1 VAHRDDTDSP
11 VMLLDPRPGSLTG
24 PSSFPLLRCLFPLL
38 FWRAGPTGN
47 RRGAGRTGAVRDS
60 TYALAV
66 AESKLEIQML
76 HDRVIVRLLGE
87 EGERRSSGGIL
98 IPATAQVAKRLCW
111 GEVYGVG
118 QHVRTVQVGDRVLFN
133 PEDQYE
139 VEVRGC
145 AYLVMRERDL
155 QAVASERTEH
165 GTGLYL

>member
-1 VAHRDDTDSP
+1 MQTHEAGVPLRY
-11 VMLLDPRPGSLTG
+11 G
-24 PSSFPLLRCLFPLL
+24 PYR
-38 FWRAGPTGN
+38 
-47 RRGAGRTGAVRDS
+47 GRTEADTGS
-60 TYALAV
+60 TYAFAV

-76 HDRVIVRLLGE
+76 HDRVIVRPVGE
-87 EGERRSSGGIL
+87 DGERRSSGGIL

-118 QHVRTVQVGDRVLFN
+118 NHVRTVQVGDRVLFN

-145 AYLVMRERDL
+145 TYLVMRERDL
-155 QAVASERTEH
+155 QAVASERAEH